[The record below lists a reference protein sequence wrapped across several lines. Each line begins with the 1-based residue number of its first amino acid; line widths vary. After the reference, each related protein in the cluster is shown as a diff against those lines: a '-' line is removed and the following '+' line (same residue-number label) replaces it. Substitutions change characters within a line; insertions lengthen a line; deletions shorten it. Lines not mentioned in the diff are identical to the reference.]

1 MSSFEGGLRRRPR
14 QSSFPEFLI
23 TQIKKAGP
31 LGFIILLHVMFFYA
45 LQSGLLRKVADA
57 VPKEVFATFVTAET
71 PKPETPTPQTV
82 PKTVPVV
89 KKAAPRPVPV
99 EPPVRSDP
107 AERAIAVAPPPASP
121 PPAATPAP
129 QVAASPK
136 TISGVEYLQPPRP
149 DYPPSSRRLG
159 EEGKVMLRVLVNDK
173 GRAEKADIQKSS
185 GFPQLDEA
193 ARQAVMRAIFKPYV
207 EDGKPQAVFAIIP
220 IRFQLDS

>member
-1 MSSFEGGLRRRPR
+1 
-14 QSSFPEFLI
+14 
-23 TQIKKAGP
+23 
-31 LGFIILLHVMFFYA
+31 LLHVMFFYA
-45 LQSGLLRKVADA
+45 LQSGLLRKAVDA
-57 VPKEVFATFVTAET
+57 VPKEVFASFVTPEA
-71 PKPETPTPQTV
+71 PKPETPVPQAV

-89 KKAAPRPVPV
+89 KKAVPRPIPV
-99 EPPVRSDP
+99 EPPVRSDL

-121 PPAATPAP
+121 PAAATPAP

-136 TISGVEYLQPPRP
+136 TISGVEYLQAPRP

-193 ARQAVMRAIFKPYV
+193 ARQAVMRAVFKPYV